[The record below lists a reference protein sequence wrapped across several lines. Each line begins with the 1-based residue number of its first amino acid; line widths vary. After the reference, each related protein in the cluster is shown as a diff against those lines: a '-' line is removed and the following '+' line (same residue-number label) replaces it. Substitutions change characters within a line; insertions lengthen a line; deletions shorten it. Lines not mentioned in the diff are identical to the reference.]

1 MAKTQAEDKVT
12 HMELLEA
19 DHGFGLG
26 SSMLRLDLVFLFFFL
41 ELEIRFHSHTN
52 VPHVAAGS
60 ADPTPASG
68 HLIHGKTSSAAAP
81 RLV

>member
-26 SSMLRLDLVFLFFFL
+26 SSMLRLDLVLLFFFSGAGNT
-41 ELEIRFHSHTN
+41 FSFSH
-52 VPHVAAGS
+52 
-60 ADPTPASG
+60 
-68 HLIHGKTSSAAAP
+68 
-81 RLV
+81 

>member
-26 SSMLRLDLVFLFFFL
+26 SSMLRLDLFLSFFL
-41 ELEIRFHSHTN
+41 ELEIRFHPHTN

-60 ADPTPASG
+60 ADSTPASE
-68 HLIHGKTSSAAAP
+68 HLIHGKTSSTAAP
-81 RLV
+81 RPV

>member
-26 SSMLRLDLVFLFFFL
+26 SSMLRLDLFFLFFFWSWKYVFIL
-41 ELEIRFHSHTN
+41 TLMSHMWRW
-52 VPHVAAGS
+52 VPLIPRQPAG
-60 ADPTPASG
+60 
-68 HLIHGKTSSAAAP
+68 I
-81 RLV
+81 